1 MNPRMNAEGSTMYY
15 QQIRAVLSGG
25 KLFGSLQHE
34 RGAGHSAY
42 SDEDDTEKQRE
53 SDGAR
58 KDCVLGWEGLTVLF
72 LY

>member
-1 MNPRMNAEGSTMYY
+1 MYY

-53 SDGAR
+53 SDGAMER
-58 KDCVLGWEGLTVLF
+58 GMIVCSDERA
-72 LY
+72 